1 MRCKPI
7 CGSNIKSS
15 AVSLFGKQL
24 RQMLLVSGARPRVW
38 GFTNSIKNR
47 QAYSCSPTVTIMS
60 NENQQLVYNHT
71 EQAEL
76 QRRAPRSA
84 FWLGAA
90 PYHPDI
96 HRDHV
101 TQDNEAN
108 SAPRG
113 MFSHSDCVHPTE

>member
-1 MRCKPI
+1 MLNEDR
-7 CGSNIKSS
+7 
-15 AVSLFGKQL
+15 QL
-24 RQMLLVSGARPRVW
+24 
-38 GFTNSIKNR
+38 T
-47 QAYSCSPTVTIMS
+47 
-60 NENQQLVYNHT
+60 VYNHT

-96 HRDHV
+96 HRDRL
-101 TQDNEAN
+101 TQDDEVN

-113 MFSHSDCVHPTE
+113 MFSHSSCVHSTK